1 MTTAGLRV
9 GSMSVDGTPISQ
21 TDLARIEADERLHED
36 LQRRTVRVIAGAA
49 HDAQDCRILLD
60 MLGIESSAI
69 EAARTFR
76 VARASKSTKAKRV
89 QRKPATRR
97 RVAPA

>member
-1 MTTAGLRV
+1 
-9 GSMSVDGTPISQ
+9 MSVDGTPISQ
-21 TDLARIEADERLHED
+21 TDLARIEADEKLHED

-49 HDAQDCRILLD
+49 HDAEDCRTLLD

-76 VARASKSTKAKRV
+76 SKRTSKAKAKRTPH
-89 QRKPATRR
+89 KPAARR